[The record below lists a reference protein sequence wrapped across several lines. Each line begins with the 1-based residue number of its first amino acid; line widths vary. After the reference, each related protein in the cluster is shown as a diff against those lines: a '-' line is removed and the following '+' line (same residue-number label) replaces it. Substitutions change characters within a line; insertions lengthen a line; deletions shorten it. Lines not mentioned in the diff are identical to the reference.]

1 MNSTFLQAITYCKK
15 DSNYFESGKPPLDRI
30 EKGTPE
36 SPEIEFD
43 VTYSVPPLELNPT
56 YEMTPNIVE
65 RMNPPSYYQSEMAY
79 EIDRLM
85 FTCFP
90 KNMDVFVI
98 HEHCPIH
105 NSFLCDCEEV
115 NDDDENFQMDNIF
128 SDDELCDDLNL
139 SK

>member
-1 MNSTFLQAITYCKK
+1 MC
-15 DSNYFESGKPPLDRI
+15 
-30 EKGTPE
+30 
-36 SPEIEFD
+36 
-43 VTYSVPPLELNPT
+43 
-56 YEMTPNIVE
+56 PNVIE
-65 RMNPPSYYQSEMAY
+65 RMNAPSYYQSEMAY

-90 KNMDVFVI
+90 NNSDVFVI

-115 NDDDENFQMDNIF
+115 NDNENFSMDNIF
-128 SDDELCDDLNL
+128 TDEELSDDLNL